1 MRFHKIISTL
11 FHPIV
16 IPTIGIIIYFLAT
29 TRPIGQYQKLITIFI
44 VFGSTY
50 IIPLLLLIT
59 LKKTGVINSYQ
70 LKTRKERKIPLAIM
84 VFLFYMLGNL
94 FNKVKVLE
102 EISMLFYAT
111 ALGLLITYLL
121 LNIKI
126 KSSIHLLSM
135 GLTCGFF
142 MFSTLMST
150 ESYIL
155 IIIILFLIAG
165 LLASSRL
172 HLKAHTVK
180 EVYLGF
186 FIGISAILGMYLLL

>member
-1 MRFHKIISTL
+1 VRFYKIISTL

-16 IPTIGIIIYFLAT
+16 IPTIGIIIYFIAT
-29 TRPIGQYQKLITIFI
+29 IRPIGQYQKLITIFI

>member
-1 MRFHKIISTL
+1 VRFHKIISTL

-29 TRPIGQYQKLITIFI
+29 IRPIGQYQKLITIFI

-94 FNKVKVLE
+94 FNKIKVLE

-142 MFSTLMST
+142 IFSTLMST

>member
-1 MRFHKIISTL
+1 MRFYKIISTL

-16 IPTIGIIIYFLAT
+16 IPTIGIIIYFIAT
-29 TRPIGQYQKLITIFI
+29 IRPIGQYQKLITIFI

>member
-1 MRFHKIISTL
+1 MRIHKIISTL

-16 IPTIGIIIYFLAT
+16 IPTVGIIIYFLAT
-29 TRPIGQYQKLITIFI
+29 TKPIEQYQKLITICI
-44 VFGSTY
+44 VFASTY
-50 IIPLLLLIT
+50 VIPLLLLIT
-59 LKKTGVINSYQ
+59 LKKTGIINSYQ

-94 FNKVKVLE
+94 FYRVKVLE

-126 KSSIHLLSM
+126 KSSIHLLSI

-142 MFSTLMST
+142 MFSSLMSR

-155 IIIILFLIAG
+155 IIMTLFLIAG

>member
-1 MRFHKIISTL
+1 MRFYKIISTL

-16 IPTIGIIIYFLAT
+16 IPTIGIIIYFIAT
-29 TRPIGQYQKLITIFI
+29 IRPIGQYQKLITIFI

-142 MFSTLMST
+142 IFSTLMST

>member
-1 MRFHKIISTL
+1 
-11 FHPIV
+11 
-16 IPTIGIIIYFLAT
+16 
-29 TRPIGQYQKLITIFI
+29 
-44 VFGSTY
+44 
-50 IIPLLLLIT
+50 
-59 LKKTGVINSYQ
+59 
-70 LKTRKERKIPLAIM
+70 M

-94 FNKVKVLE
+94 FYRVKVLE

-126 KSSIHLLSM
+126 KSSIHLLSI

-142 MFSTLMST
+142 MFSSLMSR

-155 IIIILFLIAG
+155 IIMTLFLIAG

>member
-29 TRPIGQYQKLITIFI
+29 IRPIGQYQKLITIFI

-94 FNKVKVLE
+94 FNKIKVLE

-142 MFSTLMST
+142 IFSTLMST

>member
-1 MRFHKIISTL
+1 MRIHKIISTL

-29 TRPIGQYQKLITIFI
+29 IRPIGQYQKLITIFI

-70 LKTRKERKIPLAIM
+70 LKTRKERKIPLATM

-94 FNKVKVLE
+94 FYRVKVLE

-126 KSSIHLLSM
+126 KSSIHLLSI

-142 MFSTLMST
+142 MFSSLMSR

-155 IIIILFLIAG
+155 IIMILFLIAG

>member
-1 MRFHKIISTL
+1 MRIHKIISTL

-29 TRPIGQYQKLITIFI
+29 IRPIGQYQKLITIFI

-50 IIPLLLLIT
+50 ITPLLLLIT

-94 FNKVKVLE
+94 FNKIKVLE

-142 MFSTLMST
+142 IFSKLMST